1 MYISVILNWCNCS
14 IIWLPI
20 YTVNKEGK
28 DPYLFPSE
36 PSILRTWLSAFHIVD
51 SMNNYLLEEC
61 LVAFHVYVFLSAQ
74 LD

>member
-1 MYISVILNWCNCS
+1 MVSV
-14 IIWLPI
+14 LPCVSYFI
-20 YTVNKEGK
+20 TL
-28 DPYLFPSE
+28 LFTYFWIFDAE
-36 PSILRTWLSAFHIVD
+36 YSAFHIVD